1 MVPRATISASRE
13 QFATDMLSL
22 IPLLTVLTTALAA
35 DTTVPL
41 NPALQKY
48 VAARTAEFDQI
59 PAELKAQLNQVAN
72 YVRGCAKSD
81 QTALLTFVCTHN
93 SRRSFLAQIWAQTAA
108 AHFSLSGVQTFSGGT
123 EATAFNPRAIA
134 VLRRAVFDISQS
146 QISQPEPPPTSNPH
160 YQVRYQSDAP
170 PLECFSKVYNDPSNP
185 KRDFCAVMVCSQADG
200 ACPLVEGAALRLAIP
215 YDDPKVFDD
224 TPAEAQKYDERS
236 EQIAR
241 EMLYLFSRAKSLL
254 E

>member
-22 IPLLTVLTTALAA
+22 VPLLTVLTTALAA

-59 PAELKAQLNQVAN
+59 PAERKAQLNQVAN

-81 QTALLTFVCTHN
+81 QTALLIFVCTHN

-108 AHFSLSGVQTFSGGT
+108 AHFGLSGVQTFSGGT

-134 VLRRAVFDISQS
+134 VLRRAGFDIT
-146 QISQPEPPPTSNPH
+146 EPKQPPTSNPH
-160 YQVRYQSDAP
+160 YQVRYQQGAP
-170 PLECFSKVYNDPSNP
+170 SLECFSKVYNDAVNP
-185 KRDFCAVMVCSQADG
+185 QRDFCAVMVCSTADQ

-241 EMLYLFSRAKSLL
+241 EMLYLFSKTKEPLK
-254 E
+254 